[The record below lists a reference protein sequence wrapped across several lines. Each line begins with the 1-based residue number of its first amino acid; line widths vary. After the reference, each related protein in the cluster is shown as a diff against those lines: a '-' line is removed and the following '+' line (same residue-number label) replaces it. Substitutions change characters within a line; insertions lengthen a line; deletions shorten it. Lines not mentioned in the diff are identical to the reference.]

1 MHPKPSVLI
10 NLKLGLL
17 SLMLF
22 LILFCPAAPPLEAAK
37 WGKKDTAGEF
47 EGAAWDEVFCDI
59 EGLYF
64 TASMPNYTSAI
75 LDKGAVVIR
84 GKVGDD
90 AGYIIITPFNK
101 GFKAPKDVP
110 DFIKLIQNNNPEYI
124 VSHVEAKPFGAKF
137 AVDLVPVD
145 LAKNNTYWRFLSTK
159 NRLLKMGTTDTNE
172 QRRIYFYESMSVK
185 R

>member
-1 MHPKPSVLI
+1 MTPKSSVPI
-10 NLKLGLL
+10 NLFSWL
-17 SLMLF
+17 LF
-22 LILFCPAAPPLEAAK
+22 LILFCQAAPPLEAAN
-37 WGKKDTAGEF
+37 WGKKDSAGEF
-47 EGAAWDEVFCDI
+47 EGASWDEVFCDI

-84 GKVGDD
+84 GKVGYE

-101 GFKAPKDVP
+101 GFKPPKDVQE
-110 DFIKLIQNNNPEYI
+110 FIKLIQNNNPEYI

-159 NRLLKMGTTDTNE
+159 NRLLKMGTTDLNE
-172 QRRIYFYESMSVK
+172 QRRIHFYESMSAK